1 MAGGAFSDRGRDSSS
16 QLRQMAITFCY
27 CSIMAINGG
36 TVGAFGPALE
46 TFERNT
52 KLPQVAI
59 GTAVLIHRLAKL
71 GGTIVW
77 GWYASLLQKRREQG
91 VRLSLSPHV
100 LMSASLLVT
109 GVSSVL
115 LGVTKSKRT
124 FQVAMGV
131 AGFCYG
137 ITDSACNLLV
147 LWAWQH
153 DTRRQRVHVATL
165 NALFTSGA
173 FITPMLVAASLHYMN
188 GVVWPAFHAL
198 AIFGAVQAILLP
210 LLPPPPVPY
219 RGTAEV
225 DEDEGGHEL
234 EALTKPSPATE
245 GGRSAVAAGGPI
257 PLATTRKLDGPPGPL
272 SPARDSDTDGPTSSA
287 AAGWHM

>member
-36 TVGAFGPALE
+36 TVRARLRGHPIPAAALRPRIPATSQVGAFGPALE

-153 DTRRQRVHVATL
+153 DTRRQRCDLPFSQPSAPAHAPTHAPTPPPACASQRARGDTQRALHLRRLHHADAGRGLATL
-165 NALFTSGA
+165 YERRRVACFPRTSH
-173 FITPMLVAASLHYMN
+173 L
-188 GVVWPAFHAL
+188 
-198 AIFGAVQAILLP
+198 
-210 LLPPPPVPY
+210 
-219 RGTAEV
+219 RR
-225 DEDEGGHEL
+225 
-234 EALTKPSPATE
+234 
-245 GGRSAVAAGGPI
+245 RSGPI
-257 PLATTRKLDGPPGPL
+257 GVHAHAQTLSLTR
-272 SPARDSDTDGPTSSA
+272 
-287 AAGWHM
+287 

>member
-1 MAGGAFSDRGRDSSS
+1 MPASMATPCCASRPHAPATS
-16 QLRQMAITFCY
+16 Q
-27 CSIMAINGG
+27 
-36 TVGAFGPALE
+36 VGAFGPALE

-153 DTRRQRVHVATL
+153 DTRRQRCDLLAAGRYSRPRPRSHARAHTPALTRSRSYARAHTPRLMHPRRHLRASRSVHVATL

-198 AIFGAVQAILLP
+198 AIFGAVQVRLP
-210 LLPPPPVPY
+210 CTL
-219 RGTAEV
+219 
-225 DEDEGGHEL
+225 
-234 EALTKPSPATE
+234 
-245 GGRSAVAAGGPI
+245 
-257 PLATTRKLDGPPGPL
+257 
-272 SPARDSDTDGPTSSA
+272 
-287 AAGWHM
+287 